1 MVSDGLPDQVTE
13 RVVHM
18 VVRSA
23 ASAHLQEGA
32 SAREPLLWLLS
43 VQLMHGAM
51 RCLRLLW
58 PHQAA
63 SSTSAVAGALRPP
76 PHPDETPI
84 TLEQL
89 LPGDDYTKVELLRQQ
104 LGLKADVKAVEV
116 VERSV
121 QELGLESLVQELGF
135 ESKSKGD
142 KVALLG
148 AKTDACLRTLGISA
162 ALLPLLAAQLCGTE
176 RLLQSAASSLLAH
189 IVANGT
195 LDTLPAALAAL
206 TKTLRDLHPAALA
219 RRQEALQQVAPL
231 LREWLAVPRMFRHL
245 ARHRCID
252 DMQALALILLAE
264 QCPKLRGE
272 AAQLLALVA
281 PVARVP
287 APVADSA
294 APAPAGAPTAS
305 AAFRAV
311 GASSAVTSA
320 CLVDV
325 LVQKLPAIAERA
337 LSDPLQLHLWIGFG
351 ASSPPMVRQSSAA
364 AAQLRDAAAR
374 ADLRAFV
381 EACGSSE
388 GDQELW
394 LCCLHGIVHTLV
406 AGGQHKGEGCALALR
421 AAWPMIMQRMQSMVG
436 GVRAALASGTHLPS
450 SWAPYAS
457 LASGCALA
465 VLGHDDAGDACR
477 SDVERLLRD
486 GVSLLVCDSEA
497 HRVVASAVLGQLR
510 GGAAVQLVLSVLA
523 PELNDA
529 SIWSDWRRDAKN
541 VASPIHMKMRQLGH
555 VLALLSDQRGW
566 CTLLTTQVGAP
577 LAALARWMHGALEY
591 LALKSPDGS
600 MGNQHAWLL
609 QRARKHFFD
618 LLSRTTPHLLTTLAA
633 ADAQH
638 RTQR

>member
-1 MVSDGLPDQVTE
+1 
-13 RVVHM
+13 
-18 VVRSA
+18 
-23 ASAHLQEGA
+23 
-32 SAREPLLWLLS
+32 
-43 VQLMHGAM
+43 MHGAL

-58 PHQAA
+58 PQPAA
-63 SSTSAVAGALRPP
+63 SSSGAVAGALRPP
-76 PHPDETPI
+76 PHPDEAPI

-121 QELGLESLVQELGF
+121 QELGLESLVQQLGF

-142 KVALLG
+142 KIALLG
-148 AKTDACLRTLGISA
+148 AKTDACLRALGISA

-231 LREWLAVPRMFRHL
+231 LREWLSVPRMFRHL

-252 DMQALALILLAE
+252 DMQALALILFAE

-281 PVARVP
+281 PVARAS

-311 GASSAVTSA
+311 GAPSAVSSA
-320 CLVDV
+320 CLID
-325 LVQKLPAIAERA
+325 LLIQKLPAIAERA
-337 LSDPLQLHLWIGFG
+337 LSDPLQLHLWSGFG
-351 ASSPPMVRQSSAA
+351 ASSPPMARPSSAA

-394 LCCLHGIVHTLV
+394 LCCLHGIVHALA
-406 AGGQHKGEGCALALR
+406 AGGQHLKK
-421 AAWPMIMQRMQSMVG
+421 SN
-436 GVRAALASGTHLPS
+436 
-450 SWAPYAS
+450 
-457 LASGCALA
+457 
-465 VLGHDDAGDACR
+465 LG
-477 SDVERLLRD
+477 
-486 GVSLLVCDSEA
+486 
-497 HRVVASAVLGQLR
+497 
-510 GGAAVQLVLSVLA
+510 
-523 PELNDA
+523 
-529 SIWSDWRRDAKN
+529 
-541 VASPIHMKMRQLGH
+541 
-555 VLALLSDQRGW
+555 
-566 CTLLTTQVGAP
+566 
-577 LAALARWMHGALEY
+577 
-591 LALKSPDGS
+591 
-600 MGNQHAWLL
+600 
-609 QRARKHFFD
+609 
-618 LLSRTTPHLLTTLAA
+618 
-633 ADAQH
+633 
-638 RTQR
+638 